1 MSNLDTKP
9 KAECAKSASTA
20 ELAVTAEE
28 LHIICDT
35 TVRLTAIRQN
45 GCSHLCV
52 ENFAPEMMR
61 KLLLELQM
69 HKQGMVRA
77 EDIFGAGCAKQID
90 G

>member
-1 MSNLDTKP
+1 MTNEKTTD
-9 KAECAKSASTA
+9 SAASVLSA
-20 ELAVTAEE
+20 GLAVTAEE

-61 KLLLELQM
+61 NLLLELQM
-69 HKQGMVRA
+69 YKQGMVSA
-77 EDIFGAGCAKQID
+77 EDILGAGCAKQID

>member
-1 MSNLDTKP
+1 MTT
-9 KAECAKSASTA
+9 SAHGARSALTA
-20 ELAVTAEE
+20 GLAVTAEE
-28 LHIICDT
+28 LRIVCDT

-61 KLLLELQM
+61 KLLLELQT

-77 EDIFGAGCAKQID
+77 EDIFGAGRANQID